1 MTEAGP
7 EARDNPVTS
16 KAPARFQAGKVAA
29 ISFAHLSHD
38 VFSAFLPPLL
48 PLLIAKLGLSLSA
61 VALLDIARKIPQL
74 FNPLIGLLADRV
86 CLKWFVILAPAVT
99 ATSMSLLGLAP
110 SFPVLFVLLLISGFS
125 AAAFHVPGPVLIK
138 HYSGQRSGRGM
149 SFYMFGGE
157 MARTLGPLLITAAV
171 SWWGLEGSWRVLPLG
186 LAVSVMMYFRLR
198 GLQPIERQK
207 RNSGETDTRP
217 RVRGLS
223 RLFIGLTGFLVFRTA
238 LKAALTLFLPTYLI
252 SQGKTLWVAGLALS
266 LLQFSGAVGTLGA
279 GWVADRFGHRRTLL
293 FITVLTP
300 MAAIGLTFF
309 EGILTIP
316 LLLATGVLI
325 FASSPILL
333 AVVQDTG
340 TARPAFVNSLF
351 MTLNIVVSG
360 LAALLVGAI
369 GDHLRLDAVYKITAL
384 VSVAAIPF
392 VLLLGKSARRTES
405 RRTESG
411 PDR

>member
-1 MTEAGP
+1 MTDLSAK
-7 EARDNPVTS
+7 N
-16 KAPARFQAGKVAA
+16 APKTETFQSSKVAV
-29 ISFAHLSHD
+29 ISLAHLSHD

-48 PLLIAKLGLSLSA
+48 PLLIAKLGLTLSA

-74 FNPLIGLLADRV
+74 FNPLIGLLADRF

-125 AAAFHVPGPVLIK
+125 AAIFHVPGPVLVK
-138 HYSGQRSGRGM
+138 NFAGKDSGRGM

-186 LAVSVMMYFRLR
+186 LVVSVILFFRLR
-198 GLQPIERQK
+198 GLQPIKRQMVAD
-207 RNSGETDTRP
+207 GEVDTRP
-217 RVRGLS
+217 RVRGLG
-223 RLFIGLTGFLVFRTA
+223 RLFAGLAGFLVFRSG
-238 LKAALTLFLPTYLI
+238 LKVALTLFLPTYLTG
-252 SQGKTLWVAGLALS
+252 QGQTLWVAGIALS

-279 GWVADRFGHRRTLL
+279 GSVADRFGHGRVLL
-293 FITVLTP
+293 VIAALTP
-300 MAAIGLTFF
+300 LAAIGLTFLT
-309 EGILTIP
+309 GIGVVV
-316 LLLATGVLI
+316 LLLLSGVLV

-351 MTLNIVVSG
+351 MTLSIIISG
-360 LAALLVGAI
+360 LAALLVGAL
-369 GDHLRLDAVYKITAL
+369 GDHLGLEAVYRITAL
-384 VSVAAIPF
+384 LSVLAVPF
-392 VLLLGKSARRTES
+392 VLLLRSPRR
-405 RRTESG
+405 
-411 PDR
+411 

>member
-1 MTEAGP
+1 MTDLSAE
-7 EARDNPVTS
+7 S
-16 KAPARFQAGKVAA
+16 APKTGTFQSGKVAA
-29 ISFAHLSHD
+29 ISLAHLSHD

-48 PLLIAKLGLSLSA
+48 PLLIAKLGLTLSA

-110 SFPVLFVLLLISGFS
+110 SFPVLFLLLLVSGFS
-125 AAAFHVPGPVLIK
+125 AAAFHVPGPVLVK
-138 HYSGQRSGRGM
+138 HFAGKDSGRGM

-186 LAVSVMMYFRLR
+186 LAVSVVMYFRLR
-198 GLQPIERQK
+198 GLQPIK
-207 RNSGETDTRP
+207 RPKVVDGEVDTRP
-217 RVRGLS
+217 RVRGLG
-223 RLFIGLTGFLVFRTA
+223 RLFVGLAGFLVFRSGI
-238 LKAALTLFLPTYLI
+238 KVALTLFLPTYLTG
-252 SQGKTLWVAGLALS
+252 QGQTLWMAGIALS

-279 GWVADRFGHRRTLL
+279 GSVADRFGHRRVLL
-293 FITVLTP
+293 VIAAVTP
-300 MAAIGLTFF
+300 LAAIGLTFLT
-309 EGILTIP
+309 GIGVVV
-316 LLLATGVLI
+316 LLLLSGVLV

-351 MTLNIVVSG
+351 MTLSIIISG
-360 LAALLVGAI
+360 LAALLVGTL
-369 GDHLRLDAVYKITAL
+369 GDHLGLEAVYRVTAL
-384 VSVAAIPF
+384 VSVLAVPF
-392 VLLLGKSARRTES
+392 VLLLRSPRR
-405 RRTESG
+405 
-411 PDR
+411 

>member
-1 MTEAGP
+1 
-7 EARDNPVTS
+7 VS
-16 KAPARFQAGKVAA
+16 A
-29 ISFAHLSHD
+29 ISLAHLSHD

-74 FNPLIGLLADRV
+74 TNPLIGLLADRV

-99 ATSMSLLGLAP
+99 ATSMSLLGVAP

-138 HYSGQRSGRGM
+138 HFAGVDSGRGM

-186 LAVSVMMYFRLR
+186 LAVSLMMYFRLR
-198 GLQPIERQK
+198 GLQPIK
-207 RNSGETDTRP
+207 RTRPAAGEVDNRP
-217 RVRGLS
+217 RVRGLG
-223 RLFIGLTGFLVFRTA
+223 RLFTGLAGFLVFRA
-238 LKAALTLFLPTYLI
+238 SLKVALTLFLPTYLTG
-252 SQGKTLWVAGLALS
+252 QGQTLWVAGIALS

-279 GWVADRFGHRRTLL
+279 GPVADRFGHRRVLL
-293 FITVLTP
+293 VIAVLTP
-300 MAAIGLTFF
+300 LAAIGLTF
-309 EGILTIP
+309 LTGAWTVV
-316 LLLATGVLI
+316 LLLLSGVLV

-351 MTLNIVVSG
+351 MTLSIIISG
-360 LAALLVGAI
+360 LAALLVGVM
-369 GDHLRLDAVYKITAL
+369 GDHLGLEAVYRITAL
-384 VSVAAIPF
+384 GAVLSVPF
-392 VLLLGKSARRTES
+392 VLLLGAS
-405 RRTESG
+405 RG
-411 PDR
+411 

>member
-1 MTEAGP
+1 MTDRLSLEEKGQGA
-7 EARDNPVTS
+7 
-16 KAPARFQAGKVAA
+16 FQTGKVTA

-38 VFSAFLPPLL
+38 VFSSFLAPLL
-48 PLLIAKLGLSLSA
+48 PLLIAKLGLTLSA

-138 HYSGQRSGRGM
+138 HYAGTRSGRGM

-186 LAVSVMMYFRLR
+186 LAVSVLMYFRLR
-198 GLQPIERQK
+198 GLQPITRQK
-207 RNSGETDTRP
+207 TVPGETDTRP
-217 RVRGLS
+217 RVHGLS
-223 RLFIGLTGFLVFRTA
+223 RLFVGLTGFLVTRMA
-238 LKAALTLFLPTYLI
+238 LKGALTLFLPTYLTG
-252 SQGKTLWVAGLALS
+252 QGQTLWTAGIALS

-293 FITVLTP
+293 VITTLTP
-300 MAAIGLTFF
+300 LVAVGLTFWK
-309 EGILTIP
+309 GVLTLP
-316 LLLATGVLI
+316 LLLMTGVLI

-360 LAALLVGAI
+360 LAALLVGAL
-369 GDHLRLDAVYKITAL
+369 GDHLGLDAVYRITAV
-384 VSVAAIPF
+384 VSAAAVPF
-392 VLLLGKSARRTES
+392 VLMLPARKN
-405 RRTESG
+405 
-411 PDR
+411 